1 MQPRALVLYKQVGA
15 STAIEDDAKLNDAS
29 KSYKNCFCLGKLY
42 TDFNE
47 RSKYKSNCDY
57 QESFK
62 KDFTSSKELKTCK

>member
-1 MQPRALVLYKQVGA
+1 MQPRALVLYKQTGA
-15 STAIEDDAKLNDAS
+15 SAAIEDDAKLNDAS
-29 KSYKNCFCLGKLY
+29 NPYKNCFCLGKLY

>member
-15 STAIEDDAKLNDAS
+15 STATEDDAKLNDAS